1 MWLLIILAVNIND
14 PKDVPGKVT
23 LEFPDQQ
30 SCETSL
36 YSLKYKLKF
45 DGFKVEGKCQKMN

>member
-1 MWLLIILAVNIND
+1 M
-14 PKDVPGKVT
+14 PGRVT

-36 YSLKYKLKF
+36 QSLKYKLKF
-45 DGFKVEGKCQKMN
+45 DGFKVEGKCQKLN